1 MGGRKA
7 SPASKAKLGK
17 KHHKYERRI
26 LSFDET
32 ARVLAHLEE
41 PNLLVIETCIA
52 TGARISEV
60 LGLIWRNVNLDAGT
74 IKIEQRVW
82 HQDVGRPKSEDSK
95 RILGLGDLV
104 ERLRAK
110 AKEDGAAPEA
120 FVFQQKRA
128 PGKPLWDSGVRDAL
142 HQAAQAEGCDFPGLG
157 PHSFR
162 RANITWR
169 QQVGGSAI
177 EASKIAGHSDL
188 EMTGEY
194 TFVTPERQNELTH
207 RIQEKLASASSKSQ
221 GVSDP
226 EPPTPETPSALANR
240 PPATTFLQ

>member
-1 MGGRKA
+1 M
-7 SPASKAKLGK
+7 L
-17 KHHKYERRI
+17 
-26 LSFDET
+26 
-32 ARVLAHLEE
+32 ARLEDTIC
-41 PNLLVIETCIA
+41 LIIEICIA
-52 TGARISEV
+52 SGARISEV
-60 LGLIWRNVNLDAGT
+60 LGLMWRHVNLEAGT

-82 HQDVGRPKSEDSK
+82 HQDIGRPKSEDSK
-95 RILGLGDLV
+95 RILGIGDLV
-104 ERLRAK
+104 DRLRAK
-110 AKEDGAAPEA
+110 ATEDGATPNA

-142 HQAAQAEGCDFPGLG
+142 HQAAEAEGCDFPGLG

-194 TFVTPERQNELTH
+194 TFVTPERQNELTR
-207 RIQEKLASASSKSQ
+207 RIQEKLADAARKDKSAASQ
-221 GVSDP
+221 SPGRDVLP
-226 EPPTPETPSALANR
+226 GLAAAK
-240 PPATTFLQ
+240 PATPVVQ